1 MSTIIYQ
8 LFLYLVEAFILLY
21 YMGHIAEARNSTL
34 CRIATIF
41 ASYTVACAVSLAENV
56 WINMLLFFLANTLC
70 IYLLTTIKLY
80 SALFHAAVLCVLMIL
95 SEIIVIVLNTQIFA
109 HFIDNRS
116 YSSPDVILLAFS
128 SKLIYLFMVRTALL
142 IMRGHRE
149 QPYVVPSLSALL
161 LNLIPLFSIFI
172 LLTFCTLLETESISG
187 APRQLV
193 FTSMVLITLI
203 NLLIVW
209 LYDQVQRK
217 NAAYTAMQLQL
228 QQEHDMSEYYKM
240 LIYQDEEQKILIHD
254 IKKHLNSIAML
265 NHGDDRSAIDEYIQH
280 ILKNHLPESVRVSDN
295 DLLNSILSHYIR
307 LCKKK
312 NISLHI
318 DVRSGLLT
326 GLDHEDMT
334 ALIANLLDNAVEAA
348 EAVPDGSIDLNIHRP
363 ENSAS
368 TMIALINSCQSDP
381 FDPDSGKLRSHKQ
394 NPMRHGYGLRSIER
408 TVKRYDG
415 TMTMYYKDDEKEFH
429 TIILINDLH

>member
-1 MSTIIYQ
+1 
-8 LFLYLVEAFILLY
+8 
-21 YMGHIAEARNSTL
+21 
-34 CRIATIF
+34 
-41 ASYTVACAVSLAENV
+41 
-56 WINMLLFFLANTLC
+56 
-70 IYLLTTIKLY
+70 
-80 SALFHAAVLCVLMIL
+80 
-95 SEIIVIVLNTQIFA
+95 
-109 HFIDNRS
+109 
-116 YSSPDVILLAFS
+116 
-128 SKLIYLFMVRTALL
+128 
-142 IMRGHRE
+142 
-149 QPYVVPSLSALL
+149 
-161 LNLIPLFSIFI
+161 
-172 LLTFCTLLETESISG
+172 
-187 APRQLV
+187 
-193 FTSMVLITLI
+193 
-203 NLLIVW
+203 
-209 LYDQVQRK
+209 
-217 NAAYTAMQLQL
+217 
-228 QQEHDMSEYYKM
+228 M
-240 LIYQDEEQKILIHD
+240 LIHQDEEQKILIHD

-348 EAVPDGSIDLNIHRP
+348 EAVPDGSIDLNIQRP
-363 ENSAS
+363 ENSVS